1 MRFNDA
7 FHFSRPT
14 KREKTMRHRVVSKDN
29 RTGSKVLLLLRETN
43 EAMETSSSRKRFALL
58 LLSPLFSSIS
68 GFPSSCLL
76 SPPLKQIREFFHF
89 FFNHIELR
97 IDAYQI
103 FGKTIKNIFIF
114 FLVFKSLGNVADL
127 NLDAFKPSR
136 LVIRP
141 RYLDLPSSDLY
152 SIRL

>member
-89 FFNHIELR
+89 FFFNLIELR
-97 IDAYQI
+97 NDAYQI
-103 FGKTIKNIFIF
+103 FGRSVKNIFI
-114 FLVFKSLGNVADL
+114 FLVFKSL
-127 NLDAFKPSR
+127 SET
-136 LVIRP
+136 
-141 RYLDLPSSDLY
+141 LP
-152 SIRL
+152 I

>member
-76 SPPLKQIREFFHF
+76 SPPLKHTRVFPLFLTTSNRRVSNLWKNYKKYFHF
-89 FFNHIELR
+89 FPRF
-97 IDAYQI
+97 Q
-103 FGKTIKNIFIF
+103 
-114 FLVFKSLGNVADL
+114 KSRKRCRFEFRCVQTLATRYSPKVLG
-127 NLDAFKPSR
+127 PS
-136 LVIRP
+136 L
-141 RYLDLPSSDLY
+141 L
-152 SIRL
+152 

>member
-1 MRFNDA
+1 
-7 FHFSRPT
+7 
-14 KREKTMRHRVVSKDN
+14 MRHRVVSKDN

-43 EAMETSSSRKRFALL
+43 EAMETSSSRKRFALSCCFPPFFPRFPA
-58 LLSPLFSSIS
+58 SPVPVSFPLHSNRYASFST
-68 GFPSSCLL
+68 
-76 SPPLKQIREFFHF
+76 

-114 FLVFKSLGNVADL
+114 SLVFKSLGNVADL